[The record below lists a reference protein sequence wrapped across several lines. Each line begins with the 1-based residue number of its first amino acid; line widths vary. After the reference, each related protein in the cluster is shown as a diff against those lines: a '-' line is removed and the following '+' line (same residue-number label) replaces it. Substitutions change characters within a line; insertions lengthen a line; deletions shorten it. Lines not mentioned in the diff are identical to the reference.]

1 VAVVT
6 LYPSESVE
14 QALRRFKRQ
23 VQQEGIIQEVKK
35 RSYYLKPSERKKLK
49 AKLARERARKARR
62 FRPAPRQ

>member
-1 VAVVT
+1 VALVT

-49 AKLARERARKARR
+49 AKLARERARKNRR
-62 FRPAPRQ
+62 FRSHAG

>member
-1 VAVVT
+1 VAIVT

-35 RSYYLKPSERKKLK
+35 RSYYLKPSERRKLK
-49 AKLARERARKARR
+49 AKLARERARKSRR
-62 FRPAPRQ
+62 FRGHAG

>member
-1 VAVVT
+1 MALVT

-35 RSYYLKPSERKKLK
+35 RSYYLKPSERRKLK
-49 AKLARERARKARR
+49 AKLARERARKNRR
-62 FRPAPRQ
+62 FRPHAG